1 METTIP
7 VSITVIG
14 HALIQSVTI
23 ALSTDGMVPQ
33 ALRFAA
39 DGGTAT
45 AQLTYDQ
52 PTTVVVNYRVQVSFA
67 IPGWDLIEFDTD
79 CPVNA
84 GGDRIVI
91 DPGSWI
97 HYLRLRWHIA
107 DDPVNLADAADSIDR
122 RAIADAHLVV
132 NLTWQ
137 TSCLSRSNPPRP
149 IKSSQRLSPNQIWE
163 LPYLSISPQ
172 DQVTFT
178 ISALGVIQQQ
188 MVRIPARSSV
198 LTSAALA
205 SSKRWLMASH
215 DCIEIVHSTD

>member
-23 ALSTDGMVPQ
+23 ALSAAGMVPQ

-45 AQLTYDQ
+45 AQLTHNQ
-52 PTTVVVNYRVQVSFA
+52 PTTVVVSYRVQVSFA

-97 HYLRLRWHIA
+97 HYLRLQWHI
-107 DDPVNLADAADSIDR
+107 AADSIDR

-137 TSCLSRSNPPRP
+137 TTSCLSRSNPSRP

-163 LPYLSISPQ
+163 LPYLSVSSQ

-188 MVRIPARSSV
+188 LVRIPARSSV
-198 LTSAALA
+198 LTPAELA
-205 SSKRWLMASH
+205 VSKQLLMASH
-215 DCIEIVHSTD
+215 DRIEVVHSTV